1 MLEEQLLK
9 LFPLHMREK
18 LKKAD
23 IDQSTLEEIRI
34 RAGQPLM
41 FLYGDGEYF
50 LEENSDTL
58 CRQCRHGYR
67 MTRSDLEEMVGFLCN
82 YSMYAYEEQLRM
94 G

>member
-1 MLEEQLLK
+1 MDKGDFFMLEEQLLK

-34 RAGQPLM
+34 RAGQPLI

-50 LEENSDTL
+50 LE
-58 CRQCRHGYR
+58 
-67 MTRSDLEEMVGFLCN
+67 
-82 YSMYAYEEQLRM
+82 
-94 G
+94 

>member
-58 CRQCRHGYR
+58 VDTH
-67 MTRSDLEEMVGFLCN
+67 MDT
-82 YSMYAYEEQLRM
+82 A
-94 G
+94 

>member
-50 LEENSDTL
+50 LEEN
-58 CRQCRHGYR
+58 
-67 MTRSDLEEMVGFLCN
+67 
-82 YSMYAYEEQLRM
+82 
-94 G
+94 